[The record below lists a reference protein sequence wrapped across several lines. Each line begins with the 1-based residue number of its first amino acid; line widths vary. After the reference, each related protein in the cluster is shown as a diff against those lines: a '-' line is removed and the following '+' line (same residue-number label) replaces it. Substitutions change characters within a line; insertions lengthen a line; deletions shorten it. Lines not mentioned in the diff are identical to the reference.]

1 MTTSPGWPVSLVI
14 RDVRLVDGV
23 ADEPRDAVD
32 VLVAGDRIHAV
43 ETHDAARPMPPDVR
57 IVDGAGATLLPGLID
72 CHAHYTIDAT
82 VPDGFET
89 FRHDPET
96 TIVLRSAGMARRA
109 IEAGVTT
116 ARSAGSPRNLDVV
129 LRDAIERGDVPGP
142 RLLAAGPA
150 LTITGGHGWLF
161 GREADGEA
169 EFVRA
174 VRANVRDGADVI
186 KVVSSEAAMLT
197 TAVAGVEEMTQ
208 GEIEAVVREAER
220 LRRRVLSHA
229 QGSESVIRSAR
240 AGVASVEH
248 AFLADDAALEV
259 LAASGAF
266 LVPTLVVTDVWHHLP
281 DLSPA
286 ARLRQDVIEGHH
298 RRSAEAAIA
307 LGIRTATGTDCGV
320 RGVMPDMVA
329 REVRLL
335 NEHGRGVMDAIRSAT
350 AWAAE
355 LLGLDAEIGTV
366 EVGKRADLLLVEG
379 DPLAD
384 LRRLERVRAVVKAGD
399 VVHAV
404 AA

>member
-1 MTTSPGWPVSLVI
+1 MTTAPGGPASLLI
-14 RDVRLVDGV
+14 RNVRLVDGV
-23 ADEPRDAVD
+23 GDEARDGMDVRVGSERIDAVEAHD
-32 VLVAGDRIHAV
+32 PHRPIPGDA
-43 ETHDAARPMPPDVR
+43 
-57 IVDGAGATLLPGLID
+57 IVIDGAGATLLPGLID

-89 FRHDPET
+89 FRHDAET
-96 TIVLRSAGMARRA
+96 TIVLRSAGVARRA

-129 LRDAIERGDVPGP
+129 LRDAIDRGDVAGP
-142 RLLAAGPA
+142 RILAAGPA

-208 GEIEAVVREAER
+208 AEIEAVVREAAR

-229 QGSESVIRSAR
+229 QGSESVVRSAR

-248 AFLADDAALEV
+248 AFLADRAALEV
-259 LAASGAF
+259 LAESGAF
-266 LVPTLVVTDVWHHLP
+266 LVPTLAVTDVWKHLE
-281 DLSPA
+281 DLSTA
-286 ARLRQDVIEGHH
+286 ARQRQEVIEGHH
-298 RRSAEAAIA
+298 RRSAETAIA

-335 NEHGRGVMDAIRSAT
+335 NEHGRSAMDAIRSAT

-355 LLGLDAEIGTV
+355 LLGLDGEIGTV
-366 EVGKRADLLLVEG
+366 EPGKQADLVLVEG

-384 LRRLERVRAVVKAGD
+384 LRRLEQVRAVVKAGA
-399 VVHAV
+399 VVHRR

>member
-1 MTTSPGWPVSLVI
+1 MTTAPGGPVSLLI
-14 RDVRLVDGV
+14 RNVRLVDGV
-23 ADEPRDAVD
+23 ADEPQDAMDVVIGAEQIERVEPHDAGLDVPADVD
-32 VLVAGDRIHAV
+32 VI
-43 ETHDAARPMPPDVR
+43 
-57 IVDGAGATLLPGLID
+57 DGAGATLLPGLID

-96 TIVLRSAGMARRA
+96 TIVLRAAGMARRA

-129 LRDAIERGDVPGP
+129 LRDAIDHGDVPGP

-208 GEIEAVVREAER
+208 AEIEAVVREAAR

-229 QGSESVIRSAR
+229 QGSESVVRSAR

-248 AFLADDAALEV
+248 AFLADEAALEV

-266 LVPTLVVTDVWHHLP
+266 LVPTLAVTDVWHSLP

-286 ARLRQDVIEGHH
+286 ARQRQDLIEGHH
-298 RRSAEAAIA
+298 RRSAETAIG

-335 NEHGRGVMDAIRSAT
+335 HEHGRSAMDAIRSAT
-350 AWAAE
+350 SWAAE
-355 LLGLDAEIGTV
+355 LLGIGDDVGTI
-366 EVGKRADLLLVEG
+366 EAGKRADVVLVDG
-379 DPLAD
+379 DPLRD
-384 LRRLERVRAVVKAGD
+384 LRRLEQVRAVIKAGS
-399 VVHAV
+399 VVHRP